1 MDTNPTIAVRS
12 GEELDVEAVDAVLKT
27 AVPDLVGRPTVKQ
40 YASGASNLTYA
51 LDYPDRR
58 LVMRRPPFGTKP
70 KSGHDM
76 YREYRVMT
84 ALKPVF
90 SAVPETFYYTD
101 DTDII
106 GAEFYVMER
115 VEGHLIHE
123 KIPKNWTDDYGWD
136 EGKSRKLC
144 TSFFDKLIEL
154 HQVDYKAIGLEDF
167 GRPVGYVERQILG
180 WNKRYEKALT
190 PDVDAFEDVRDWLD
204 ANRPK
209 VDQENDMRAAILHGD
224 FRIDN
229 LILDVNDPTKINALL
244 DWEISALGDPLM
256 DLGNTLAYW
265 IEANDPAPM
274 HALSRQPS
282 AAPGMLS
289 RKEILAYYAEKTG
302 ADVSN
307 FHFYYVYGIFRLAVI
322 LQQIYYRYYHGQT
335 KDERFKMYAPMV
347 NILGGVARDRIKDG
361 EI

>member
-1 MDTNPTIAVRS
+1 METNPTIDVRS
-12 GEELDVEAVDAVLKT
+12 GEELDIDAVDSVLKS
-27 AVPDLVGRPTVKQ
+27 AVPNLVGHPAVKQ

-51 LDYPDRR
+51 LDYPNMR

-76 YREYRVMT
+76 HREYRVMT
-84 ALKPVF
+84 ALKPVYP
-90 SAVPETFYYTD
+90 AVPETLFYTD

-106 GAEFYVMER
+106 GAEFYVMTR
-115 VEGHLIHE
+115 VEGHLIHN
-123 KIPKNWTDDYGWD
+123 KIPKNWVEEYNWD
-136 EGKSRKLC
+136 ETKSRELC

-180 WNKRYEKALT
+180 WNNRYEKALT

-209 VDQENDMRAAILHGD
+209 VEKGAAILHGD
-224 FRIDN
+224 YRIDN
-229 LILDVNDPTKINALL
+229 LILDVDDPTKINAIL

-265 IEANDPAPM
+265 IEAGDPAPM
-274 HALSRQPS
+274 QALSRQPS
-282 AAPGMLS
+282 SAPGMLS
-289 RKEILAYYAEKTG
+289 RKQILAYYGEKTG
-302 ADVSN
+302 ADIRN
-307 FHFYYVYGIFRLAVI
+307 FHFYYVYGVFRLAVI

-347 NILGGVARDRIKDG
+347 NILGGVARDRIRDG

>member
-1 MDTNPTIAVRS
+1 MSVNPTIDLRE
-12 GEELDVEAVDAVLKT
+12 GEAFDLDAVDRVLKQSIDGLSGT
-27 AVPDLVGRPTVKQ
+27 PVLKQ

-51 LDYPDRR
+51 LDYPERR
-58 LVMRRPPFGTKP
+58 LVLRRPPFGTKP

-84 ALKPVF
+84 ALKPAF
-90 SAVPETFYYTD
+90 PAVPDTLYYVNTPD
-101 DTDII
+101 SVL

-115 VEGHLIHE
+115 SEGHLIH
-123 KIPKNWTDDYGWD
+123 KDIPKEWNWD
-136 EGKSRKLC
+136 EDKTRTLC
-144 TSFFDKLIEL
+144 HNFFDKLIEL

-167 GRPVGYVERQILG
+167 GRPEGYVARQIHG
-180 WNKRYEKALT
+180 WNKRYEKAYT
-190 PDVDAFEDVRDWLD
+190 PDVDAFEDVRDWLA
-204 ANRPK
+204 ANIPAK
-209 VDQENDMRAAILHGD
+209 ENSGAILHGD

-229 LILDVNDPTKINALL
+229 LILDLDDPTKIVAIL

-265 IEANDPAPM
+265 IMPTDPAPIQM
-274 HALSRQPS
+274 LSRQPS
-282 AAPGMLS
+282 GAPGMLT

-302 ADVSN
+302 ADVNN

-322 LQQIYYRYYHGQT
+322 MQQIYYRYYHGQT
-335 KDERFKMYAPMV
+335 KDDRFKTYGLMV
-347 NILGGVARDRIKDG
+347 NILGGVARDRIADG

>member
-1 MDTNPTIAVRS
+1 MSVNPVIDIRE
-12 GEELDVEAVDAVLKT
+12 GESLDIEAVDKVLKA
-27 AVPDLVGRPTVKQ
+27 AVPGLSGTPNLKQ

-51 LDYPDRR
+51 LDYPERR
-58 LVMRRPPFGTKP
+58 LVLRRPPFGTKP

-76 YREYRVMT
+76 HREYKVMS
-84 ALKPVF
+84 ALKSVYP
-90 SAVPETFYYTD
+90 AVPTTLYYTD
-101 DTDII
+101 DPEII

-115 VEGHLIHE
+115 VEGHLIHT
-123 KIPKNWTDDYGWD
+123 KIPKEWNWGEAET
-136 EGKSRKLC
+136 RKLC
-144 TSFFDKLIEL
+144 HNFFDKLIEL

-167 GRPVGYVERQILG
+167 GRPEGYVERQILG
-180 WNKRYEKALT
+180 WNKRYEKAHT

-209 VDQENDMRAAILHGD
+209 TEKGAAILHGD
-224 FRIDN
+224 YRIDN
-229 LILDVNDPTKINALL
+229 LILDLDDPTKINAIL

-265 IEANDPAPM
+265 IEEGDSDAM
-274 HALSRQPS
+274 KALSRQPS
-282 AAPGMLS
+282 SAPGMLS
-289 RKEILAYYAEKTG
+289 RKEILAYYAQKTG

-307 FHFYYVYGIFRLAVI
+307 FHFYYIYGVFRLAVI

-335 KDERFKMYAPMV
+335 KDERFKVYGPLV
-347 NILGGVARDRIKDG
+347 NILGNTAREKIRSG